1 MDEQRALLDQL
12 MGVNRNLDRAKEEIK
27 DYRDKRVCKFFLL
40 GVCPH
45 GMCKNLPSLFVF
57 FRVSSSCFL
66 TFPYC
71 LQFYSPLDMFVN
83 TKMDDGP
90 CSLIHS
96 EEMKEKFEK
105 DGDLEMYDDLIE
117 RDFSN
122 RCADIDRTIRR
133 CRARVEEDNK
143 ADELNVET
151 NPEILQLQSDM
162 QKLTNEAEIAGRC
175 RQTERRTK
183 DMTPHLPTLFIF

>member
-45 GMCKNLPSLFVF
+45 GRCKNPLSSLSLF
-57 FRVSSSCFL
+57 CFL
-66 TFPYC
+66 RSLIVFVSNFFFPVC
-71 LQFYSPLDMFVN
+71 IGLLDMFVN

-105 DGDLEMYDDLIE
+105 DGDVEMYDDLIE

-122 RCADIDRTIRR
+122 RCADLDRTIRR

-162 QKLTNEAEIAGRC
+162 QKLTNEAEIAGKC
-175 RQTERRTK
+175 RMKEGQRT
-183 DMTPHLPTLFIF
+183 

>member
-1 MDEQRALLDQL
+1 MISVYASFFSLVFVHTV
-12 MGVNRNLDRAKEEIK
+12 GANNLFS
-27 DYRDKRVCKFFLL
+27 Y
-40 GVCPH
+40 
-45 GMCKNLPSLFVF
+45 FVF
-57 FRVSSSCFL
+57 FISSSSVVVFKISS
-66 TFPYC
+66 C
-71 LQFYSPLDMFVN
+71 LHLIAIVDMFVN

-96 EEMKEKFEK
+96 EEMKQKFEK

-175 RQTERRTK
+175 SMNEESRTK
-183 DMTPHLPTLFIF
+183 LLVFIPFLSILTSIFYNPDDIEKAG